1 MPFSALQRVSMLTVR
16 PTTGFLPRPPH
27 SIRGFSLVEMGMV
40 TLIIGVLASLA
51 MPALKQAVL
60 AARATSVTNDL
71 RTFAGAFQAQ
81 AQQTGA
87 YPPDVGIG
95 IMPPLMVGSLGK
107 TAWLRTTPIGGRYHW
122 EYNRSFSG
130 TRYRAAI
137 GLRTQAQNRVT
148 ADRAQLTAIDRK
160 IDDGNLATGNFFL
173 GIGNEPFFVI
183 ER

>member
-1 MPFSALQRVSMLTVR
+1 MLSVRSKTRALTRH
-16 PTTGFLPRPPH
+16 PH
-27 SIRGFSLVEMGMV
+27 SIRGFSLVEMGMA
-40 TLIIGVLASLA
+40 TLIVGVIASLA

-60 AARATSVTNDL
+60 AARATSVANDL

-81 AQQTGA
+81 AQQSGA

-95 IMPPLMVGSLGK
+95 IMPPLMVGSLGN
-107 TAWLRTTPIGGRYHW
+107 TAWLRRTPIGGRYHW
-122 EYNRSFSG
+122 EYNRTFSG

-148 ADRAQLTAIDRK
+148 TDRAQLTAIDRK

>member
-1 MPFSALQRVSMLTVR
+1 
-16 PTTGFLPRPPH
+16 
-27 SIRGFSLVEMGMV
+27 MV

-51 MPALKQAVL
+51 MPALKLAVL
-60 AARATSVTNDL
+60 SARATSVSNDL
-71 RTFAGAFQAQ
+71 RTFSGAFQTH

-95 IMPPLMVGSLGK
+95 VMPPLMVGSLGN
-107 TAWLRTTPIGGRYHW
+107 TAWLRLTPIGGRFHW
-122 EYNRSFSG
+122 EYNRTFSG

-137 GLRTQAQNRVT
+137 GLRTQGSNRVT
-148 ADRAQLTAIDRK
+148 TDRAQLTAVDRK

-173 GIGNEPFFVI
+173 GIGNEPFYII